1 MNAKIPVTLIGL
13 GYWGPKILRNILASA
28 DFQIHSLVD
37 SNSDALTAY
46 SSAVGSGRCYEL
58 IDQVPLEE
66 VEAVFIATPP
76 QTHSGIGHFF
86 LSHGK
91 HVWIEKPLGTS
102 SREADALVTSA
113 ASAGVVLWADLP
125 YLFHGAVKR
134 MAHDFRDGRFGNPTY
149 VITNRSNFGMYHQTV
164 DVVRDLLVHDYAIV
178 DAILGGGPSAVSAS
192 LFKEL
197 RPGCASLAF
206 VSTMW
211 DSGVILHSTGN
222 QLAASKIRLV
232 EVRGDRASALF
243 DDNSSTTKL
252 TYTNSTLPDHLSA
265 TPWSVGEQHALNEQ
279 TVIDIHSAEPLS
291 ESIAAFA
298 ATIRDERRPVIPEST
313 RIALGA
319 HRWAEAAFES
329 AAGGSGWVPVWQEAV
344 TNP

>member
-1 MNAKIPVTLIGL
+1 MDKKIPATVVGL
-13 GYWGPKILRNILASA
+13 GYWGPKILRNLLASA

-37 SNSDALTAY
+37 SNADALKLHAR
-46 SSAVGSGRCYEL
+46 AVVSDRCYTS
-58 IDQVPLEE
+58 IDKVPLDE
-66 VEAVFIATPP
+66 VEAVFVATPP
-76 QTHSGIGHFF
+76 QTHSDIGHFF
-86 LSHGK
+86 LSQGK

-102 SREADALVTSA
+102 SLEADALSA
-113 ASAGVVLWADLP
+113 AAESADLVLWVDLP
-125 YLFHGAVKR
+125 YLFHGAVRR
-134 MAHDFRDGRFGNPTY
+134 MATDYRERRFGSPTY

-178 DAILGGGPSAVSAS
+178 DAVLGGQPSAVSAS

-211 DSGVILHSTGN
+211 DSDVIVHSTGN

-232 EVRGDRASALF
+232 EVRGDTASALF
-243 DDNSSTTKL
+243 DDNSSTGKL

-279 TVIDIHSAEPLS
+279 TVTEIRHVEPLA

-298 ATIRDERRPVIPEST
+298 TTIRNEKRISIPEPT

-329 AAGGSGWVPVWQEAV
+329 AASGSGWVPVRQEVSA
-344 TNP
+344 TP